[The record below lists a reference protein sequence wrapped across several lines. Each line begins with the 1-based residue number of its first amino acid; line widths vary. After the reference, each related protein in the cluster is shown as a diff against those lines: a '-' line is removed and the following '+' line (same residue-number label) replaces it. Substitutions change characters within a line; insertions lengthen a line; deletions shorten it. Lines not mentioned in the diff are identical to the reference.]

1 MSYSENLFYGAS
13 PEIHRRAKE
22 LRKRMTSAEK
32 VLWHFLKNKSVDG
45 FKFRRQH
52 PINKYIVDF
61 YCHQIKLVIEV
72 DGGIHDEIEQKEYDA
87 GRTSA
92 LEEFGLKVIRFRNE
106 EILYRINSVIT
117 HISRYLK
124 FEQSINSSKNY

>member
-1 MSYSENLFYGAS
+1 MTYSENLFYGAS
-13 PEIHRRAKE
+13 PEIHRRAIE
-22 LRKRMTSAEK
+22 LRKRMTPAEK
-32 VLWHFLKNKSVDG
+32 VLWHFLKGKSVDG

-87 GRTSA
+87 GRTFA

-124 FEQSINSSKNY
+124 FEQSINSSKDY

>member
-1 MSYSENLFYGAS
+1 MTYSENLFYGAS

-22 LRKRMTSAEK
+22 LRKSMTSAEK
-32 VLWHFLKNKSVDG
+32 VLWHFLKNKSVEG

-72 DGGIHDEIEQKEYDA
+72 DGSFHDEIEQKEYDA
-87 GRTSA
+87 GRTLA
-92 LEEFGLKVIRFRNE
+92 LQEFGLKVIRFSNE

-117 HISRYLK
+117 HISRHLK
-124 FEQSINSSKNY
+124 FE